1 MKQVYSQVSTI
12 TPKPF
17 VKWAGGKRQLIPILN
32 ENLPKTFGTYYEPFI
47 GGGALLFH
55 ILTERNSQKCSIS
68 DLNSDLVLAYTTIRN
83 RIDDLIS
90 SLKNHEK
97 NYHKDSKSYYYS
109 VRESNPRSEIEKTSR
124 LLFLNRTCFNGLYRV
139 NSKGKFNVPLGRY
152 TNPNIVNEDN
162 LRSVSSILQTSKVAI
177 KCRDFEA
184 VLRDAKKGDLV
195 YFDPPYQPV
204 SDTANFT
211 SYTNK
216 DFTDSDLG
224 RLAELCN
231 KLDSKGCKV
240 LLSNSDS
247 KQVSEIFSGK
257 PWKTNKIQANR
268 SINSNSKKRTGHFEL
283 LKKNY

>member
-1 MKQVYSQVSTI
+1 MKQVYSQVSTV

-32 ENLPKTFGTYYEPFI
+32 ENLPKSFGTYYEPFL

-55 ILTERNSQKCSIS
+55 ILTERDGQRCSIS

-83 RIDDLIS
+83 RIDELIS
-90 SLKNHEK
+90 SLKSHEK
-97 NYHKDSKSYYYS
+97 NYHKNSKSYYYS

-139 NSKGKFNVPLGRY
+139 NSKGKFNVPLGKY

-162 LRSVSSILQTSKVAI
+162 LRAVSDILQSSRVSI

-184 VLRDAKKGDLV
+184 VLQDAKKGDLV

-204 SDTANFT
+204 SQTANFT

-216 DFTDSDLG
+216 DFTIDDLD
-224 RLAELCN
+224 RLAKLCK
-231 KLDSKGCKV
+231 KLDSKGCKFM
-240 LLSNSDS
+240 LSNSNS
-247 KQVSEIFSGK
+247 EEVLEIFSHD
-257 PWKTNKIQANR
+257 WQVFEIEANR
-268 SINSNSKKRTGHFEL
+268 AINSNSKKRTGHSEL
-283 LKKNY
+283 IIKNY

>member
-1 MKQVYSQVSTI
+1 MATVA
-12 TPKPF
+12 PKPF

-90 SLKNHEK
+90 SLKNHER

-152 TNPNIVNEDN
+152 SNPNIVNEEN
-162 LRSVSSILQTSKVAI
+162 LRSVSFILQASKVSI

-184 VLRDAKKGDLV
+184 VLRDAKKDDLV

-216 DFTDSDLG
+216 DFTDSDLE
-224 RLAELCN
+224 RLADLCN
-231 KLDSKGCKV
+231 KLDSKGSRV

-247 KQVSEIFSGK
+247 KQVSDLFSGK
-257 PWKTNKIQANR
+257 SWKVKKIQANR

-283 LKKNY
+283 LIKNY